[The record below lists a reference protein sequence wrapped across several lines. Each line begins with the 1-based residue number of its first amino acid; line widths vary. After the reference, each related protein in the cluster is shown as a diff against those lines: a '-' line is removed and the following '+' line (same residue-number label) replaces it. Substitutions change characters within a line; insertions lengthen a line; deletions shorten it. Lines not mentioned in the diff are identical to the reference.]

1 MPTTAILQVGL
12 IPVGLW
18 ERAKVQV
25 PRRAWRVEKNF
36 KKKIGGNVWC
46 IEIML

>member
-12 IPVGLW
+12 IPVGSW
-18 ERAKVQV
+18 GRVEVQV
-25 PRRAWRVEKNF
+25 LRRAWRIEKNF